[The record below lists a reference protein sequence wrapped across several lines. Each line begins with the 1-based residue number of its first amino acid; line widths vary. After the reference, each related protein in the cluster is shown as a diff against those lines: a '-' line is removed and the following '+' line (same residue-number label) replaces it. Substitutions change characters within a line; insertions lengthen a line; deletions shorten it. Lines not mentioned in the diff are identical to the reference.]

1 MQNMVQDIR
10 AYQSIE
16 ADLIYPFNSPSQY
29 FLNKASHE
37 PKGKLI
43 ASNPKVLESLI
54 KEPVQ
59 RTRFK
64 KACLKNKS

>member
-1 MQNMVQDIR
+1 MVQDIR

-16 ADLIYPFNSPSQY
+16 ADLIYPFNTPQQY
-29 FLNKASHE
+29 FQNKAFHE

-43 ASNPKVLESLI
+43 TSNLKELETLI
-54 KEPVQ
+54 KDPNQ
-59 RTRFK
+59 RLRFK